1 MRDERSPRARAI
13 GVVWLLYFLVAPVAV
28 FLSKGLVHPNDA
40 AATANGI
47 VAHESAYRAA
57 VAVDLIG
64 NAVYIALTA
73 LIYRLFARVNLG
85 LSTMAAFFS
94 LAGCGVQ
101 IFGGLLRLAPL
112 VILKNASLQH
122 AFAPNQLQAAAL
134 LSLELYR
141 QVFDISFVLF
151 GLFELVLGYL
161 IYRSMFLPRLLGIW
175 LIGGG
180 LGALTFLW
188 PPLAHAL
195 WYLILALGAGEAALM
210 LWLLVKGVDN
220 SRWQE
225 STGAEQ
231 LAPT

>member
-13 GVVWLLYFLVAPVAV
+13 GVVWLLYFLVAPAAA

-47 VAHESAYRAA
+47 VTHESAYRAA

-64 NAVYIALTA
+64 NALYIALTA
-73 LIYRLFARVNLG
+73 LIYRLFAPVNRG

-94 LAGCGVQ
+94 LAGCAVQ
-101 IFGGLLRLAPL
+101 IFGGLLRIAPL
-112 VILKNASLQH
+112 VILKSASLQH

-134 LSLELYR
+134 LSLDLYR

-175 LIGGG
+175 LICGG
-180 LGALTFLW
+180 LGALMFLW

-195 WYLILALGAGEAALM
+195 WYLILALGAGEGALM

-225 STGAEQ
+225 SAGGRASTR
-231 LAPT
+231 